1 MNVIKSLCQRLKEVQ
16 SLTDKIFKNL
26 DRQDRRNNDKLEQI
40 FQAVLK
46 AF

>member
-1 MNVIKSLCQRLKEVQ
+1 MKSLCHRLKEVQ

-26 DRQDRRNNDKLEQI
+26 DRQDRRNNDKFKQI
-40 FQAVLK
+40 FEGGLK

>member
-1 MNVIKSLCQRLKEVQ
+1 MKSHCHRLKEVQ
-16 SLTDKIFKNL
+16 SLNDKIFKNL
-26 DRQDRRNNDKLEQI
+26 DRLDRRNNDKFKQI

>member
-1 MNVIKSLCQRLKEVQ
+1 MKSLCQRLKEVQ

-26 DRQDRRNNDKLEQI
+26 DRQDRQNSKKLKQI